1 MEGADRERTE
11 AGFKV
16 RTPVDEARRILQEAL
31 EGSGD
36 ADSDVPCGTETVDVD
51 RADGRVLAAPVAS
64 ARDVPH
70 YRRAAMDGYAVR
82 AADTFGASDRSPEVL
97 RITEPAV
104 SSDDEHA
111 TADRIEPGTAARV
124 HTGSALPEGANAV
137 VVIERV
143 TELESAGELEVG
155 DAVAEGENVAPVG
168 EDVEEGQHLYDAGHR
183 LRPSDLGLLRSAG
196 YGRVAVAQQ
205 PRVGVVPTG
214 EELVAGDPDPG
225 EVVET
230 NGLTV
235 SRLAQRWGARA
246 TDRDVVTDDPES
258 LRVAIQRDL
267 TKDVIVTTGGSSV
280 GERDLLPEVIDG
292 LGEVLVHGV
301 GLKPGHPVC
310 LGIVEDTPVLA
321 LPGYPVAC
329 IVNAV
334 QFLRPTLRWLEGTTA
349 DPHPTTRA
357 TLERKI
363 PSEPGS
369 RTFARVRLEARD
381 EDESDRERDEPEYA
395 AIPTRA
401 SGSGVLSSV
410 ALADGWVVVDDDREG
425 IPAGET
431 VAVENWEPNV

>member
-16 RTPVDEARRILQEAL
+16 RTPVDEARRILREAV

-36 ADSDVPCGTETVDVD
+36 GDADVPCGTETVDVD

-97 RITEPAV
+97 RVTEPAG
-104 SSDDEHA
+104 DPDGDEHA
-111 TADRIEPGTAARV
+111 TADRIDPGTAARV
-124 HTGSALPEGANAV
+124 HTGSALPEGADAV
-137 VVIERV
+137 VMIERV
-143 TELESAGELEVG
+143 TEVETTGELEVE

-168 EDVEEGQHLYDAGHR
+168 EDIEDGQHLYEAGHR

-205 PRVGVVPTG
+205 PTVGVIPTG
-214 EELVAGDPDPG
+214 EELVEGDPGPG

-246 TDRDVVTDDPES
+246 TYRDVVTDDPES

-267 TKDVIVTTGGSSV
+267 TKDVVVTTGGSSV
-280 GERDLLPEVIDG
+280 GERDLLPEVIDE
-292 LGEVLVHGV
+292 LGEVVVHGV

-310 LGIVEDTPVLA
+310 LGVVQDTPVLA

-334 QFLRPTLRWLEGTTA
+334 QFLRPVLRWLEGTTP

-357 TLERKI
+357 RLERKI
-363 PSEPGS
+363 PSEPGT
-369 RTFARVRLEARD
+369 RTFARVQLEV
-381 EDESDRERDEPEYA
+381 REEGEADDRDEPEYT

-431 VAVENWEPNV
+431 VAVEDWEPNG